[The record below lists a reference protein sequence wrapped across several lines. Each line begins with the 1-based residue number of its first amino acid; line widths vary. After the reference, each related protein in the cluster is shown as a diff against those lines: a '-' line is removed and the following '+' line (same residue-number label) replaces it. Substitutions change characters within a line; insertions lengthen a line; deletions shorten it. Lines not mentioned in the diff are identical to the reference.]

1 VTELLGGFAGVVRA
15 RALARMEPQTALL
28 ALLTFVIICATWIDA
43 WQTERSVTLDFAGLW
58 APILIGTT
66 YYLAAAVI
74 FPKTADG
81 YDDLGAYYAGRKRF
95 VALMLIIAELLVTYT
110 YRAKYLDTYQHRPIA
125 FWLWNVPYKLAILAS
140 YVGIWVARGR
150 RANMAWLVAGLVL
163 FTLAYWQYQVSIG
176 DLVARHFG
184 H

>member
-1 VTELLGGFAGVVRA
+1 MTELLGGFAGVVRA
-15 RALARMEPQTALL
+15 RALERLEPQTALL

-43 WQTERSVTLDFAGLW
+43 WATERSVTLDFAGLW

-81 YDDLGAYYAGRKRF
+81 YDGLSAYYAGRKRF

-110 YRAKYLDTYQHRPIA
+110 YRGYYLDTYRHRPA
-125 FWLWNVPYKLAILAS
+125 FLWLWNVPYKLAILGCFA
-140 YVGIWVARGR
+140 GIWLARGR
-150 RANMAWLVAGLVL
+150 RANIAWLAAGLLL
-163 FTLAYWQYQVSIG
+163 FTMAYWQYQVSVG
-176 DLVARHFG
+176 ELVVRHFG
-184 H
+184 Y